1 MYAIVE
7 IAGQQFKVEEG
18 RKIYVHRLE
27 AEEGSNVEFDKVLLV
42 DDNGK
47 ITVGEP
53 VVTDYVVDG
62 HILEHMRADKVII
75 FKKKRKKGY
84 RIKNGHRQNLSH
96 IEIVSIG
103 PKGTP
108 KKAVKKAE
116 PKVKDATVVEE
127 KKAPAKKAA
136 AKKEEAPAKKP
147 AVKKTA
153 EKKAATKKP
162 AAKKP
167 AKSKK

>member
-27 AEEGSNVEFDKVLLV
+27 AEEGSDIEFEKVLLV
-42 DDNGK
+42 DDDGK

-62 HILEHMRADKVII
+62 HILEHMRADKVIV

-96 IEIVSIG
+96 VEIVSIG
-103 PKGTP
+103 LKGAP
-108 KKAVKKAE
+108 KKVVKKAE
-116 PKVKDATVVEE
+116 PKVKELIVAEE
-127 KKAPAKKAA
+127 KKTPAKKTAV
-136 AKKEEAPAKKP
+136 KKEEAPAKKP
-147 AVKKTA
+147 AAKKTT
-153 EKKAATKKP
+153 EKKPASKKP

-167 AKSKK
+167 AKDKK